1 MDSKGNAD
9 LVSAPE
15 LRCDL
20 QRLNRML
27 QAAHRSSIDV
37 RNSYDFYVLAY
48 KEYNKGNVPDTY
60 LYCDRAKYELTNAV
74 NEAKMNFKGWRVHSL
89 RTISFFFRLYGLYA
103 IIFGVIS
110 ALAFGELTYWYSDT
124 QILGVPLWAPFFAGL
139 GSSAQIL
146 TGVIDDL
153 RKEGLVVRYKRFWYM
168 AVPLLST
175 IFGYVVYLLFIGWF
189 SAFSVGSPQGS
200 TFTTMF
206 VCFLTGFLTNW
217 LINKL
222 SNLSRDL

>member
-1 MDSKGNAD
+1 MCPIPISTAIGPAVLATNTLPRPRLASKGEGAQ
-9 LVSAPE
+9 P
-15 LRCDL
+15 
-20 QRLNRML
+20 
-27 QAAHRSSIDV
+27 AHH
-37 RNSYDFYVLAY
+37 L
-48 KEYNKGNVPDTY
+48 
-60 LYCDRAKYELTNAV
+60 LL
-74 NEAKMNFKGWRVHSL
+74 
-89 RTISFFFRLYGLYA
+89 FFRLYGLYA
-103 IIFGVIS
+103 IIFGIIS
-110 ALAFGELTYWYSDT
+110 ALVFGELTYWYSDT
-124 QILGVPLWAPFFAGL
+124 QVLGVPLWAPFFAGL
-139 GSSAQIL
+139 GSSAQVL

-189 SAFSVGSPQGS
+189 SAFSVGSQGS